1 MTHMTSNMQIDVA
14 NYRMLANGSRKLRHP
29 ILFLKWSNLTTI
41 TAFSCPNPNFSLFP
55 LVYPNIFCTFA
66 IKYIPAYFMKTDN
79 LKQYIE
85 DLNQQYKT
93 GSAREHAYRPA
104 LKVLMQSL
112 LPKMVVTNEPAH
124 VDCGAPD
131 YMVSREKDHLPVFF
145 IEAKDLNDADLDG
158 RSKTG
163 HKEQFDRYKQ
173 ALDRIIFT
181 DYLDFHL
188 YEHGE
193 LFSTVRIAEVSGNK
207 IVGKPDAEEDFLAMV
222 DHLATSEIQRIT
234 SAAQL
239 AKIMAGKARLL
250 ANIIE
255 TAMNEDAESYE
266 NDNLHGQ
273 YQAFKDVLIQELKI
287 SDFADIYAQTIA
299 YGMFAARLHDD
310 TPEDFSREEA
320 ARLIPKTNP
329 FLRQIFNNLAGN
341 DLDDRIAWVVD
352 DLVTVFKAANL
363 QKIMKTYSSG
373 KRHHDPMIHF
383 YEDFLS
389 EYNPKLRKSKGVWY
403 TPQPVVSFIV
413 RAVDEILQKEF
424 GLAEGLADY
433 SMIEKDV
440 VVEQSRDRRTTDG
453 MKHEKR
459 KFHRVQ
465 ILDPAT
471 GTGTF
476 LAEVVNQIYDR
487 YRDQQGIWQQYVEQ
501 HLLPRLNGFEILMA
515 SYAVAHLKLDMLL
528 SETGYQHKSDK
539 RLHVY
544 LTNSLEECNN
554 EPRTL
559 FSQWLSREAAEA
571 NVIKRDRPVMVVIG
585 NPPYSGES
593 QNKGKWI
600 MSLMDAYKK
609 EPGGRVPLNERNPK
623 WLNDDY
629 VKFIRLAQNYIE
641 KKGEG
646 IIGFINPHGYLDNP
660 TFRGMRWN
668 LLKTFDK
675 IYTIDL
681 HGNSK
686 KKETCPDGSKD
697 ENVFDI
703 MQGVSIN
710 LFVKTGKKGKDE
722 LGKVYHKDLYGV
734 RQQKYDFLDGATI
747 ESVGYE
753 EILPK
758 APMYFFVPKD
768 FGLEEE
774 YNNGINVLDLFSLT
788 NVGVVT
794 ANDKVLI
801 NQECNSLYKKVRD
814 FYNIE
819 ISDSCIN
826 EITYRPFDNQYIYYD
841 TKLVERSRDKFMSH
855 MRHEDNLALLIGR
868 QGQVCGNNRW
878 NLVYIAKGIVD
889 FNVFYRGGGNVF
901 PLYLYKKNMGKEER
915 IVNFNKE
922 LYDNIAQ
929 GLTYLPCYDDN
940 LLVDPISEYN
950 GVLYPQD
957 LFDYIYAVLH
967 SPSYRERYKEFLKID
982 FPRIPYPT
990 DWEKFRDLSEKGE
1003 ELRQLHLMEDLPSK
1017 TGVTFPVAGSLQV
1030 DCYRWENNRVY
1041 INAEQYFEGVSESA
1055 WNFYIGG
1062 YQPAQKWLKDR
1073 KGMTLCMED
1082 VLHYQRIIYV
1092 LQQTERIMQEID
1104 K

>member
-1 MTHMTSNMQIDVA
+1 
-14 NYRMLANGSRKLRHP
+14 
-29 ILFLKWSNLTTI
+29 
-41 TAFSCPNPNFSLFP
+41 
-55 LVYPNIFCTFA
+55 
-66 IKYIPAYFMKTDN
+66 MKTDC
-79 LKQYIE
+79 LKQYIDE
-85 DLNQQYKT
+85 LNKQYKT
-93 GSAREHAYRPA
+93 GIAREHSYRPA
-104 LKVLMQSL
+104 LKDLLQSL

-124 VDCGAPD
+124 FECGAPD
-131 YMVSREKDHLPVFF
+131 YIIQREKDHLPVFF
-145 IEAKDLNDADLDG
+145 VEAKDVNDNDLDG
-158 RSKTG
+158 RNKNG

-173 ALDRIIFT
+173 ALDYIIFT

-188 YEHGE
+188 YEQGV
-193 LFSTVRIAEVSGNK
+193 FVDSVRIAEIKGEK
-207 IVGKPDAEEDFLAMV
+207 IVGIAESEEKFIGIIN
-222 DHLATSEIQRIT
+222 HLGDSAIQRIT
-234 SAAQL
+234 SAPRL
-239 AKIMAGKARLL
+239 AKLMAGKARLL

-255 TAMNEDAESYE
+255 TAMNDEAQSYE
-266 NDNLHGQ
+266 NDNLQGQ
-273 YQAFKDVLIQELKI
+273 YNAFKDVLIQELKKE
-287 SDFADIYAQTIA
+287 DFADIYAQTIA

-341 DLDDRIAWVVD
+341 DLDERIAWVVD
-352 DLVTVFKAANL
+352 DLVTIFQATDLKKLMAS
-363 QKIMKTYSSG
+363 YSHD

-403 TPQPVVSFIV
+403 TPQPVVGFIV

-424 GLAEGLADY
+424 GLADGLADY
-433 SMIEKDV
+433 SMIEREV
-440 VVEQSRDRRTTDG
+440 AVEQSRDRRTTDG

-487 YRDQQGIWQQYVEQ
+487 YRDNQGIWQQYVEQ

-515 SYAVAHLKLDMLL
+515 SYAVAHIKLDMLL
-528 SETGYQHKSDK
+528 GETGYQHQTDK

-544 LTNSLEECNN
+544 LTNSLEESNN

-559 FSQWLSREAAEA
+559 FAQWLSREATEA
-571 NVIKRDRPVMVVIG
+571 NVIKRDYPVMVMIG

-600 MSLMDAYKK
+600 MSLMESYKK
-609 EPGGRVPLNERNPK
+609 EPGGKSQLNERNPK

-629 VKFIRLAQNYIE
+629 VKFIRLAQDYIE
-641 KKGEG
+641 KNGEG

-675 IYTIDL
+675 IFTIDL

-710 LFVKTGKKGKDE
+710 LFVKTGKKAKDE
-722 LGKVYHKDLYGV
+722 LGKVYHKDLYGL
-734 RQQKYDFLDGATI
+734 RQNKYDFLDEATI
-747 ESVGYE
+747 ESIGYE
-753 EILPK
+753 EITPK

-768 FGLEEE
+768 FGLQNE
-774 YNNGINVLDLFSLT
+774 YDEGFVVSDLFVKNSM
-788 NVGVVT
+788 GVT
-794 ANDKVLI
+794 TGNDKELVSFTPF
-801 NQECNSLYKKVRD
+801 NTATNAEY
-814 FYNIE
+814 F
-819 ISDSCIN
+819 
-826 EITYRPFDNQYIYYD
+826 YRPFDNLWLDYD
-841 TKLVERSRDKFMSH
+841 TSRVVRARETIMRNLQKENIAICLIKVNSSVDGLFKVLVTSGVTDKTLLSSK
-855 MRHEDNLALLIGR
+855 DNT
-868 QGQVCGNNRW
+868 
-878 NLVYIAKGIVD
+878 
-889 FNVFYRGGGNVF
+889 NVF
-901 PLYLYKKNMGKEER
+901 PLYVYKENMGEEER
-915 IVNFNKE
+915 IVNFNKD
-922 LYDNIAQ
+922 LYERIAK
-929 GLTYLPCYDDN
+929 GLNYLPCYDDN
-940 LLVDPISEYN
+940 VLVDPTSEYN

-967 SPSYRERYKEFLKID
+967 CPSYRERYKEFLKID

-990 DWEKFRDLSEKGE
+990 DWEKFRDLAEKGE
-1003 ELRQLHLMEDLPSK
+1003 ELRQLHLMEDLPKS
-1017 TGVTFPVAGSLQV
+1017 TGVSFPQAGTLQV
-1030 DCYRWENNRVY
+1030 DCYRWEQNRVY
-1041 INAEQYFEGVSESA
+1041 INSEQYFEGVPESA

-1073 KGMTLCMED
+1073 KGMTLNFED
-1082 VLHYQRIIYV
+1082 VKHYQCIIYV

-1104 K
+1104 ELMTE

>member
-1 MTHMTSNMQIDVA
+1 
-14 NYRMLANGSRKLRHP
+14 
-29 ILFLKWSNLTTI
+29 
-41 TAFSCPNPNFSLFP
+41 
-55 LVYPNIFCTFA
+55 
-66 IKYIPAYFMKTDN
+66 MKSEN
-79 LKQYIE
+79 LKQYLL

-93 GSAREHAYRPA
+93 GVAREHAYRPA

-124 VDCGAPD
+124 FDCGAPD
-131 YMVSREKDHLPVFF
+131 YIVLREKDHLPVFF
-145 IEAKDLNDADLDG
+145 IEAKDLNDTDLDG
-158 RSKTG
+158 KSKTG

-173 ALDRIIFT
+173 ALDHIIFT

-193 LFSTVRIAEVSGNK
+193 LTNTVRIAEIRGKK
-207 IVGKPDAEEDFLAMV
+207 IVGIPEAEDAFIGMV
-222 DHLATSEIQRIT
+222 DHLATSAIQRIT
-234 SAAQL
+234 SASKLAQL
-239 AKIMAGKARLL
+239 MAGKARLL
-250 ANIIE
+250 AKIIE
-255 TAMNEDAESYE
+255 TAMNDETRSYE

-273 YQAFKDVLIQELKI
+273 YNAFKDVLIQELKI

-341 DLDDRIAWVVD
+341 DLDERIAWVVD
-352 DLVTVFKAANL
+352 DLVTVFKATDL
-363 QKIMKTYSSG
+363 KTLMATYKRD

-403 TPQPVVSFIV
+403 TPQPVVGFIV

-424 GLAEGLADY
+424 NLKDGLADY
-433 SMIEKDV
+433 SMIERQV
-440 VVEQSRDRRTTDG
+440 AVEQSRDKRTADG
-453 MKHEKR
+453 MKHMMQR
-459 KFHRVQ
+459 FHRVQ

-487 YRDQQGIWQQYVEQ
+487 YRDQQGFWQEYVEQ

-515 SYAVAHLKLDMLL
+515 SYAVAHIKLDMLL

-544 LTNSLEECNN
+544 LTNSLEESNN

-559 FSQWLSREAAEA
+559 FAQWLSREATEA
-571 NVIKRDRPVMVVIG
+571 NVIKRDYPVMVVLG
-585 NPPYSGES
+585 NPPYSGAS

-600 MSLMDAYKK
+600 LQLMEDYKK
-609 EPGGRVPLNERNPK
+609 EPGGRSPLDERNPK

-629 VKFIRLAQNYIE
+629 VKFIRLAQYYIE
-641 KKGEG
+641 KQGEG

-668 LLKTFDK
+668 LLKTFDM

-722 LGKVYHKDLYGV
+722 FGKVYHKDLYGI
-734 RQQKYDFLDGATI
+734 RQQKYDFLDGASI
-747 ESVGYE
+747 GNVGYDE
-753 EILPK
+753 MQPR

-768 FGLEEE
+768 FGLENE
-774 YNNGINVLDLFSLT
+774 YNAGINVVDLFLST
-788 NVGVVT
+788 NVGVFT

-801 NQECNSLYKKVRD
+801 NQERNTLCINVKNH
-814 FYNIE
+814 YNIE

-826 EITYRPFDNQYIYYD
+826 GIAYRPFDNRYIYYD
-841 TKLVERSRDKFMSH
+841 AQIVERAREKLMSH
-855 MRHEDNLALLIGR
+855 MRHDGNLALLVGR
-868 QGQVCGNNRW
+868 QGQVCGNNKW
-878 NLVYIAKGIVD
+878 NLTYIAKGIVD
-889 FNVFYRGGGNVF
+889 LNIFYRGGGNVF
-901 PLYLYKKNMGKEER
+901 PLYLYKEYMGKEER

-922 LYDNIAQ
+922 LYDKIAK
-929 GLTYLPCYDDN
+929 GLNYLPCYDDN
-940 LLVDPISEYN
+940 ILVDPTSDYN

-967 SPSYRERYKEFLKID
+967 SPNYRERYKEFLKID

-990 DWEKFRDLSEKGE
+990 DWEKFRDLAEKGA
-1003 ELRQLHLMEDLPSK
+1003 ELRQLHLMEDIPSK
-1017 TGVTFPVAGSLQV
+1017 TGVSYPVAGSHQV

-1041 INAEQYFEGVSESA
+1041 INAEQYFEGVPESA

-1073 KGMTLCMED
+1073 KGRVLSFED
-1082 VLHYQRIIYV
+1082 LTHYEQIIYV

-1104 K
+1104 SI

>member
-1 MTHMTSNMQIDVA
+1 
-14 NYRMLANGSRKLRHP
+14 
-29 ILFLKWSNLTTI
+29 
-41 TAFSCPNPNFSLFP
+41 
-55 LVYPNIFCTFA
+55 
-66 IKYIPAYFMKTDN
+66 MKTDN

-124 VDCGAPD
+124 VECGAPD

-145 IEAKDLNDADLDG
+145 IEAKDLNDTDLDG
-158 RSKTG
+158 RSKAG
-163 HKEQFDRYKQ
+163 HKEQFDRYKL

-207 IVGKPDAEEDFLAMV
+207 IVGKPDAEENFLAMV

-255 TAMNEDAESYE
+255 TAMDEDTDSYE

-273 YQAFKDVLIQELKI
+273 YQAFKDVLIQELKV

-363 QKIMKTYSSG
+363 QKIMKSYSSG

-440 VVEQSRDRRTTDG
+440 VVEQSRDGRTTDG

-528 SETGYQHKSDK
+528 TETGYQHKSDR
-539 RLHVY
+539 RLNVY

-571 NVIKRDRPVMVVIG
+571 NVIKRDRPVMVMIG
-585 NPPYSGES
+585 NPPYSVSS
-593 QNKGKWI
+593 QNNGKWI
-600 MSLMDAYKK
+600 TNLVADYKK
-609 EPGGRVPLNERNPK
+609 NLNEKNIQP
-623 WLNDDY
+623 LSDDY
-629 VKFIRLAQNYIE
+629 VKFIRLAQYYIE
-641 KKGEG
+641 KNGEG
-646 IIGFINPHGYLDNP
+646 VIAYISNNSFIDGLIHSQ
-660 TFRGMRWN
+660 MRKS
-668 LLKTFDK
+668 LLHCFDK
-675 IYTIDL
+675 IYIVNL
-681 HGNSK
+681 HGSSK
-686 KKETCPDGSKD
+686 RKEVAPDGSKD

-703 MQGVSIN
+703 QQGVSIN
-710 LFVKTGKKGKDE
+710 IFIKLNKKIEKC
-722 LGKVYHKDLYGV
+722 KVYHHDLYGT
-734 RQQKYDFLDGATI
+734 RQTKYAQLDLLSI
-747 ESVGYE
+747 SNIQWNDVQLKE
-753 EILPK
+753 PQ
-758 APMYFFVPKD
+758 YFFVPKD
-768 FGLEEE
+768 YTIQEE
-774 YNNGINVLDLFSLT
+774 YIRGFSPENLFRINAGGIVTSKDTVNIQDTELSAIQLKNDAISLSEELFR
-788 NVGVVT
+788 
-794 ANDKVLI
+794 DKYNTGADSSEWSVKKAKQDVI
-801 NQECNSLYKKVRD
+801 DNQERLS
-814 FYNIE
+814 IE
-819 ISDSCIN
+819 SY
-826 EITYRPFDNQYIYYD
+826 TYRPFD
-841 TKLVERSRDKFMSH
+841 TKYVVYTGRTNGLISRPRTSLFQHMLKHRNVSLVLSP
-855 MRHEDNLALLIGR
+855 
-868 QGQVCGNNRW
+868 QGQAIGGNSW
-878 NLVYIAKGIVD
+878 DG
-889 FNVFYRGGGNVF
+889 VFISNSLTDKNIYRRGGGIVF
-901 PLYLYKKNMGKEER
+901 PLYLYKENMGKEEK
-915 IVNFNKE
+915 IPNFDTKILSQIE
-922 LYDNIAQ
+922 KALGEQ
-929 GLTYLPCYDDN
+929 
-940 LLVDPISEYN
+940 VE
-950 GVLYPQD
+950 PQE

-990 DWEKFRDLSEKGE
+990 DATRYHNLAKKGA
-1003 ELRQLHLMEDLPSK
+1003 ELRKLHLIEGLPNSV
-1017 TGVTFPVAGSLQV
+1017 GVSFPAVGTLQV

-1041 INAEQYFEGVSESA
+1041 INSEQFFEGVPEQA

-1073 KGMTLCMED
+1073 KGLTLSIED
-1082 VLHYQRIIYV
+1082 VKHYQHIIYV

-1104 K
+1104 NIVTNNDLKNE

>member
-1 MTHMTSNMQIDVA
+1 MDLKEYISTVNQK
-14 NYRMLANGSRKLRHP
+14 YRAGNA
-29 ILFLKWSNLTTI
+29 T
-41 TAFSCPNPNFSLFP
+41 
-55 LVYPNIFCTFA
+55 
-66 IKYIPAYFMKTDN
+66 
-79 LKQYIE
+79 
-85 DLNQQYKT
+85 
-93 GSAREHAYRPA
+93 EHSYRGA
-104 LKVLMQSL
+104 LEQLMQTL
-112 LPKMVVTNEPAH
+112 LPKLRIVNEPKR
-124 VDCGAPD
+124 VKCGAPD
-131 YMVSREKDHLPVFF
+131 YIASRKDGMPVFY
-145 IEAKDLNDADLDG
+145 IEAKDIGDNDLDG
-158 RSKTG
+158 RNPHG
-163 HKEQFDRYKQ
+163 HKEQFTRYKQ
-173 ALDRIIFT
+173 ALDYIIFT

-193 LFSTVRIAEVSGNK
+193 FVDSVRIAEVKGDK
-207 IVGKPDAEEDFLAMV
+207 IVAINENEEKFLNLIEHVGNNA
-222 DHLATSEIQRIT
+222 IQRIT
-234 SAAQL
+234 SASRL
-239 AKIMAGKARLL
+239 AKLMAGKARLL
-250 ANIIE
+250 ENIIE
-255 TAMNEDAESYE
+255 QAMNDDTESYA
-266 NDNLHGQ
+266 NDNLRGQ
-273 YQAFKDVLIQELKI
+273 YNAFKDVLIQELKP

-320 ARLIPKTNP
+320 AKLIPKTNP

-341 DLDDRIAWVVD
+341 DLDERIAWVVD
-352 DLVTVFKAANL
+352 DLVTVFLASDL
-363 QKIMKTYSSG
+363 QKIMKAYG
-373 KRHHDPMIHF
+373 EDKRHHDPMIHF

-403 TPQPVVSFIV
+403 TPQPVVGFIV

-424 GLAEGLADY
+424 NLPEGLADY
-433 SMIEKDV
+433 STIEKDV
-440 VVEQSRDRRTTDG
+440 AVEQSYDGRTKDG
-453 MKHEKR
+453 MKHAMKR
-459 KFHRVQ
+459 FHRVQ

-528 SETGYQHKSDK
+528 SETGYQHQSEK

-544 LTNSLEECNN
+544 LTNSLEESNN

-559 FSQWLSREAAEA
+559 FAQWLSREAAEA
-571 NVIKRDRPVMVVIG
+571 NVIKRDCPVMVVIG

-600 MSLMDAYKK
+600 MSLMEDYKK
-609 EPGGRVPLNERNPK
+609 EPGGKMPLDERNPK

-629 VKFIRLAQNYIE
+629 VKFIRLAQHYVE

-722 LGKVYHKDLYGV
+722 LGKVYHRDLYGL
-734 RQQKYDFLDGATI
+734 RQKKYDFLDGATLENI
-747 ESVGYE
+747 GYE
-753 EILPK
+753 ETHPK
-758 APMYFFVPKD
+758 APMYLFVPWDDETEFCYSKGFSIKELCPISSVGIVTSKD
-768 FGLEEE
+768 DILIKGSE
-774 YNNGINVLDLFSLT
+774 LDIIKS
-788 NVGVVT
+788 
-794 ANDKVLI
+794 I
-801 NQECNSLYKKVRD
+801 ES
-814 FYNIE
+814 FYNETVRKELIYK
-819 ISDSCIN
+819 IS
-826 EITYRPFDNQYIYYD
+826 YRPLDNRLIYYD
-841 TKLVERSRDKFMSH
+841 VNKIERARFDVMKNFIHKDNIGIVTARSNKSGIECSHFFITNSLVEAK
-855 MRHEDNLALLIGR
+855 
-868 QGQVCGNNRW
+868 CGERTTQSS
-878 NLVYIAKGIVD
+878 
-889 FNVFYRGGGNVF
+889 VF
-901 PLYLYKKNMGKEER
+901 PLYLYKENMGQEER

-922 LYDNIAQ
+922 LYEKIAQ
-929 GLTYLPCYDDN
+929 GLNYLPSYDDN
-940 LLVDPISEYN
+940 VLVDPISDYN

-967 SPSYRERYKEFLKID
+967 SPTYRERYKEFLKID

-990 DWEKFRDLSEKGE
+990 DWEKFRDLAEKGE

-1017 TGVTFPVAGSLQV
+1017 TGITFPVAGTLQV
-1030 DCYRWENNRVY
+1030 DCYRWQDNRVY
-1041 INAEQYFEGVSESA
+1041 INAEQYFDGVPESV
-1055 WNFYIGG
+1055 WSFFIGG

-1073 KGMTLCMED
+1073 KGMTLSFED
-1082 VLHYQRIIYV
+1082 VKHYGNIIYV

-1104 K
+1104 EIVKID

>member
-1 MTHMTSNMQIDVA
+1 MN
-14 NYRMLANGSRKLRHP
+14 
-29 ILFLKWSNLTTI
+29 LKEYI
-41 TAFSCPNPNFSLFP
+41 TAVNQ
-55 LVYPNIFCTFA
+55 
-66 IKYIPAYFMKTDN
+66 KYRAGNAT
-79 LKQYIE
+79 
-85 DLNQQYKT
+85 
-93 GSAREHAYRPA
+93 EHTYRGA
-104 LKVLMQSL
+104 LEQLMQTL
-112 LPKMVVTNEPAH
+112 LPKLRIVNEPKREK
-124 VDCGAPD
+124 CGAPD
-131 YMVSREKDHLPVFF
+131 YIASRKDGMPVFY
-145 IEAKDLNDADLDG
+145 IEAKDIGDNDLDG
-158 RSKTG
+158 RNPHG
-163 HKEQFDRYKQ
+163 HKEQFSRYKQ
-173 ALDRIIFT
+173 ALDYIIFT

-193 LFSTVRIAEVSGNK
+193 FVDSVRIAEVKGDK
-207 IVGKPDAEEDFLAMV
+207 IVAIKENEEKFLNLIEHVGNNA
-222 DHLATSEIQRIT
+222 IQRIT
-234 SAAQL
+234 SASRL
-239 AKIMAGKARLL
+239 AKLMAGKARLL
-250 ANIIE
+250 ENIIE
-255 TAMNEDAESYE
+255 QAMNDDTESYA
-266 NDNLHGQ
+266 NDNLHAQ
-273 YQAFKDVLIQELKI
+273 YQAFKDVLIQELKP

-310 TPEDFSREEA
+310 SPDDFSREEA

-341 DLDDRIAWVVD
+341 DLDERIAWVVD
-352 DLVTVFKAANL
+352 DLVTVFLATDL
-363 QKIMKTYSSG
+363 QKIMKAYG
-373 KRHHDPMIHF
+373 EDKRHHDPMIHF

-403 TPQPVVSFIV
+403 TPQPVVGFIV

-424 GLAEGLADY
+424 NLPEGLADY
-433 SMIEKDV
+433 SMIEKEV
-440 VVEQSRDRRTTDG
+440 SVEQSRDGRTKDG
-453 MKHEKR
+453 MKHAAKR
-459 KFHRVQ
+459 FHRVQ

-501 HLLPRLNGFEILMA
+501 HLIPRLHGFEILMA
-515 SYAVAHLKLDMLL
+515 SYAVAHIKLDMLL
-528 SETGYQHKSDK
+528 GETGYQHLSDK
-539 RLHVY
+539 RLQVY
-544 LTNSLEECNN
+544 LTNSLEESNN

-559 FSQWLSREAAEA
+559 FAQWLSREATEA
-571 NVIKRDRPVMVVIG
+571 NVIKRDCPVMVVIG

-600 MSLMDAYKK
+600 MSLMEDYKRD
-609 EPGGRVPLNERNPK
+609 PGGKQSLNERNPK

-629 VKFIRLAQNYIE
+629 VKFIRLAQHYIE

-722 LGKVYHKDLYGV
+722 LGKVYHQDLYGI
-734 RQQKYDFLDGATI
+734 RQNKYDFLEGATL
-747 ESVGYE
+747 ENVGYE
-753 EILPK
+753 EIQPK

-774 YNNGINVLDLFSLT
+774 YNSGINVVDLFSST

-801 NQECNSLYKKVRD
+801 NQERNSLCINVRD
-814 FYNIE
+814 YYNKE
-819 ISDSCIN
+819 ISDSYIN
-826 EITYRPFDNQYIYYD
+826 RITYRPFDNQFIYYD
-841 TKLVERSRDKFMSH
+841 TKLVERSREKIMAH
-855 MRHEDNLALLIGR
+855 MKHGDNLALLVGR
-868 QGQVCGNNRW
+868 QGQVCGNNMW
-878 NLVYIAKGIVD
+878 NLAYIAKGIVD

-901 PLYLYKKNMGKEER
+901 PLYLYKKNMGEEER

-922 LYDNIAQ
+922 LYDKIAE
-929 GLTYLPCYDDN
+929 GLNYLPCYDDN
-940 LLVDPISEYN
+940 MLVDPISDYN
-950 GVLYPQD
+950 GVLYPQA

-990 DWEKFRDLSEKGE
+990 DWEKFRDLAELGE
-1003 ELRQLHLMEDLPSK
+1003 ELRELHLMEDLPLK

-1030 DCYRWENNRVY
+1030 DCYRWKDNRVY
-1041 INAEQYFEGVSESA
+1041 INSEQYFDGVPESA
-1055 WNFYIGG
+1055 WQFYIGG

-1073 KGMTLCMED
+1073 KGMTLSFED
-1082 VLHYQRIIYV
+1082 VKHYGNIIYV

-1104 K
+1104 IIILNKE

>member
-1 MTHMTSNMQIDVA
+1 MDLKEYISTVNQK
-14 NYRMLANGSRKLRHP
+14 YRAGNA
-29 ILFLKWSNLTTI
+29 T
-41 TAFSCPNPNFSLFP
+41 
-55 LVYPNIFCTFA
+55 
-66 IKYIPAYFMKTDN
+66 
-79 LKQYIE
+79 
-85 DLNQQYKT
+85 
-93 GSAREHAYRPA
+93 EHSYRGA
-104 LKVLMQSL
+104 LEQLMQTL
-112 LPKMVVTNEPAH
+112 LPKLRIVNEPKR
-124 VDCGAPD
+124 VKCGAPD
-131 YMVSREKDHLPVFF
+131 YIASRKDGMPVFY
-145 IEAKDLNDADLDG
+145 IEAKDIGDNDLDG
-158 RSKTG
+158 RNPHG
-163 HKEQFDRYKQ
+163 HKEQFTRYKQ
-173 ALDRIIFT
+173 ALDYIIFT

-193 LFSTVRIAEVSGNK
+193 FVDSVRIAEVKGDK
-207 IVGKPDAEEDFLAMV
+207 IVAINENKEKFLNLIEHVGNNA
-222 DHLATSEIQRIT
+222 IQSIT
-234 SAAQL
+234 SASRL
-239 AKIMAGKARLL
+239 AKLMAGKARLL

-255 TAMNEDAESYE
+255 QAMNDDADSYA
-266 NDNLHGQ
+266 NDNLRGQ
-273 YQAFKDVLIQELKI
+273 YQAFKDVLIQELKPT
-287 SDFADIYAQTIA
+287 DFADIYAQTIA

-352 DLVTVFKAANL
+352 DLVTVFQATNIE
-363 QKIMKTYSSG
+363 KIMKTYG
-373 KRHHDPMIHF
+373 QDKLHHDPMIHF
-383 YEDFLS
+383 YEDFLA

-424 GLAEGLADY
+424 NLPDGLADY
-433 SMIEKDV
+433 SMIEKEV
-440 VVEQSRDRRTTDG
+440 AAEQSRDGRTKDG

-459 KFHRVQ
+459 RYHRVQ

-487 YRDQQGIWQQYVEQ
+487 YRDQQGIWQQYVDQ

-528 SETGYQHKSDK
+528 GEIGYQHQTDK

-544 LTNSLEECNN
+544 LTNSLEESNN

-559 FSQWLSREAAEA
+559 FAQWLSREATEA
-571 NVIKRDRPVMVVIG
+571 NLIKRDCPVMVMIG

-593 QNKGKWI
+593 QNKGEWI
-600 MSLMDAYKK
+600 MKLMESYKK
-609 EPGGRVPLNERNPK
+609 EPGGKLPLNERNPK

-629 VKFIRLAQNYIE
+629 VKFIRLAQDYIE
-641 KKGEG
+641 KNGEG
-646 IIGFINPHGYLDNP
+646 VIGFINPHGYLDNP

-710 LFVKTGKKGKDE
+710 LFVKTGKKDKDE
-722 LGKVYHKDLYGV
+722 LGKVYHKDIYGL
-734 RQQKYDFLDGATI
+734 RQQKYDFLDGATLGN
-747 ESVGYE
+747 VGYE
-753 EILPK
+753 EMSPK

-774 YNNGINVLDLFSLT
+774 YNKGFKVNELFNIF

-794 ANDKVLI
+794 SNDAALVNSDANKLRNNVERFSTKDYDKGL
-801 NQECNSLYKKVRD
+801 ECK
-814 FYNIE
+814 FA
-819 ISDSCIN
+819 
-826 EITYRPFDNQYIYYD
+826 YRALDNRILYYD
-841 TKLVERSRDKFMSH
+841 EGLIERARKDIMGH
-855 MRHEDNLALLIGR
+855 LLTP
-868 QGQVCGNNRW
+868 GNIAMVVGKQCVDDWKYAFITDSVTNF
-878 NLVYIAKGIVD
+878 NYIATAGRLGAG
-889 FNVFYRGGGNVF
+889 YVF
-901 PLYLYKKNMGKEER
+901 PLYVYKANMGQEER
-915 IVNFNKE
+915 VVNFNKE
-922 LYDNIAQ
+922 LYDRIAQ
-929 GLTYLPCYDDN
+929 GLNYLPCYDDN
-940 LLVDPISEYN
+940 ILVDPTSEYN

-990 DWEKFRDLSEKGE
+990 DWERFRDLVEKGE
-1003 ELRQLHLMEDLPSK
+1003 ELRQLHLMEDMPSK
-1017 TGVTFPVAGSLQV
+1017 TGITFPVAGSLQV
-1030 DCYRWENNRVY
+1030 DCYHWQENRVY
-1041 INAEQYFEGVSESA
+1041 INAEQYFDGVPESA
-1055 WNFYIGG
+1055 WQFFIGG

-1073 KGMTLCMED
+1073 KGMTLSFDD
-1082 VLHYQRIIYV
+1082 VKHYGCIIYV

-1104 K
+1104 KLMK

>member
-1 MTHMTSNMQIDVA
+1 
-14 NYRMLANGSRKLRHP
+14 
-29 ILFLKWSNLTTI
+29 
-41 TAFSCPNPNFSLFP
+41 
-55 LVYPNIFCTFA
+55 
-66 IKYIPAYFMKTDN
+66 MKTDN

-124 VDCGAPD
+124 VECGAPD

-145 IEAKDLNDADLDG
+145 IEAKDLNDTDLDG
-158 RSKTG
+158 RSKAG

-193 LFSTVRIAEVSGNK
+193 LFSTVRIAQVSGNK
-207 IVGKPDAEEDFLAMV
+207 IVGLPDAEEAFLAMV
-222 DHLATSEIQRIT
+222 DHLATSDIQKIT

-255 TAMNEDAESYE
+255 TAMNDDTDSYE

-341 DLDDRIAWVVD
+341 DLDDRITWVVD
-352 DLVTVFKAANL
+352 DLVTVFRATNL
-363 QKIMKTYSSG
+363 QKIMKSYSSG

-389 EYNPKLRKSKGVWY
+389 EYDPKLRKSKGVWY

-433 SMIEKDV
+433 SMIEKEV
-440 VVEQSRDRRTTDG
+440 AVEQSRDRRTTDG

-528 SETGYQHKSDK
+528 TETGYQHKSDR
-539 RLHVY
+539 RLNVY

-571 NVIKRDRPVMVVIG
+571 NVIKRDRPVMVMIG
-585 NPPYSGES
+585 NPPYSVSS
-593 QNKGKWI
+593 QNKGEWI
-600 MSLMDAYKK
+600 NKLLDDYKK
-609 EPGGRVPLNERNPK
+609 DLNERNIQP
-623 WLNDDY
+623 LSDDY
-629 VKFIRLAQNYIE
+629 IKFLRLGQYYVEKNNIGILAYINNNGYVDGVIHRQIRKELMRAFDTIYI
-641 KKGEG
+641 
-646 IIGFINPHGYLDNP
+646 L
-660 TFRGMRWN
+660 
-668 LLKTFDK
+668 
-675 IYTIDL
+675 DL
-681 HGNSK
+681 HGNSR
-686 KKETCPDGSKD
+686 KKETAPDGSKD

-703 MQGVSIN
+703 MQGVCIN
-710 LFVKTGKKGKDE
+710 IFVKTNKDSA
-722 LGKVYHKDLYGV
+722 LQAKVYHCDLYGA
-734 RQQKYDFLDGATI
+734 REDKYHFLN
-747 ESVGYE
+747 ENSLQSVPWQLLE
-753 EILPK
+753 PQ
-758 APMYFFVPKD
+758 APQFFFVPKD
-768 FGLEEE
+768 FGSHEE
-774 YNNGINVLDLFSLT
+774 YSKGFAIKELFCICNAGSKTERDSLNIHFTDKERLSVLNDFKELSTKELVDKYQTKDSRDWQVLYAQKDLQSNPIIATRIYYRPLDIRYINYTGKTKGIMSYPRFDVMYHMIRPNVSLCLVRNNRRYEETFFISNGISDKSYISS
-788 NVGVVT
+788 
-794 ANDKVLI
+794 ND
-801 NQECNSLYKKVRD
+801 D
-814 FYNIE
+814 
-819 ISDSCIN
+819 
-826 EITYRPFDNQYIYYD
+826 IT
-841 TKLVERSRDKFMSH
+841 
-855 MRHEDNLALLIGR
+855 
-868 QGQVCGNNRW
+868 
-878 NLVYIAKGIVD
+878 
-889 FNVFYRGGGNVF
+889 VF
-901 PLYLYKKNMGKEER
+901 PLYAYKENMGKEEK
-915 IVNFNKE
+915 IPNFDTKILSQIE
-922 LYDNIAQ
+922 KAL
-929 GLTYLPCYDDN
+929 GEK
-940 LLVDPISEYN
+940 VE
-950 GVLYPQD
+950 PQE

-967 SPSYRERYKEFLKID
+967 SPIYRERYKEFLKID

-990 DWEKFRDLSEKGE
+990 DATRYHDLAKKGA
-1003 ELRQLHLMEDLPSK
+1003 ELRKLHLMENLSDNV
-1017 TGVTFPVAGSLQV
+1017 GVSFPEIGTMQV
-1030 DCYRWENNRVY
+1030 DCYRWENDRVY
-1041 INAEQYFEGVSESA
+1041 INDNQYFGNVPEQA

-1073 KGMTLCMED
+1073 KGLTLSIED
-1082 VLHYQRIIYV
+1082 VKHYQHIIYV
-1092 LQQTERIMQEID
+1092 LQQTARIMQEID
-1104 K
+1104 A

>member
-1 MTHMTSNMQIDVA
+1 MD
-14 NYRMLANGSRKLRHP
+14 
-29 ILFLKWSNLTTI
+29 
-41 TAFSCPNPNFSLFP
+41 
-55 LVYPNIFCTFA
+55 
-66 IKYIPAYFMKTDN
+66 
-79 LKQYIE
+79 LKQYIGE
-85 DLNQQYKT
+85 LNQQYKT
-93 GSAREHAYRPA
+93 GLAREHSYRPA
-104 LKVLMQSL
+104 LKDYMQSL

-124 VDCGAPD
+124 FECGAPD
-131 YMVSREKDHLPVFF
+131 YIISREKDHLPVFF
-145 IEAKDLNDADLDG
+145 VEAKDINDSDLDG
-158 RSKTG
+158 RNKNG

-173 ALDRIIFT
+173 ALDYIIFT

-193 LFSTVRIAEVSGNK
+193 PVENVRIAEVRGDK
-207 IVGKPDAEEDFLAMV
+207 IVSIPEAEDKFVGMIQ
-222 DHLATSEIQRIT
+222 HLGGSAIQRIT
-234 SAAQL
+234 SASKL
-239 AKIMAGKARLL
+239 AKLMAGKARLL

-255 TAMNEDAESYE
+255 TAMNDETQSYE

-273 YQAFKDVLIQELKI
+273 YNAFKDVLIQELKI

-320 ARLIPKTNP
+320 AKLIPKTNP

-341 DLDDRIAWVVD
+341 DLDERIAWVVD
-352 DLVTVFKAANL
+352 DLVTVFQATNI
-363 QKIMKTYSSG
+363 QNIMKTYVQD

-403 TPQPVVSFIV
+403 TPQPVVGFIV

-424 GLAEGLADY
+424 GLADGLADY
-433 SMIEKDV
+433 SMIEREV
-440 VVEQSRDRRTTDG
+440 AVEQSRDKRTSDG

-459 KFHRVQ
+459 RFHRVQ

-515 SYAVAHLKLDMLL
+515 SYAVAHIKLDMLL
-528 SETGYQHKSDK
+528 SETGYQHKTDK

-544 LTNSLEECNN
+544 LTNSLEESNN

-559 FSQWLSREAAEA
+559 FAQWLSREATEA
-571 NVIKRDRPVMVVIG
+571 NVIKRDYPVMVVIG
-585 NPPYSGES
+585 NPPYNGES

-600 MSLMDAYKK
+600 MSLMEDYKK
-609 EPGGRVPLNERNPK
+609 EPGGKQPLDERNPK

-629 VKFIRLAQNYIE
+629 VKFIRLAQYYIE

-681 HGNSK
+681 HGNGK

-710 LFVKTGKKGKDE
+710 LFVKTGKKGKEE
-722 LGKVYHKDLYGV
+722 LGKVYHKDLFGL
-734 RQQKYDFLDGATI
+734 RQQKYDVLNDARI
-747 ESVGYE
+747 ENIRYKEVQ
-753 EILPK
+753 PK

-768 FGLEEE
+768 FEMEEE
-774 YNNGINVLDLFSLT
+774 YNKGVKVNELFNIF

-794 ANDKVLI
+794 SNDATLVNSDANTLRNNVEKI
-801 NQECNSLYKKVRD
+801 NTKGYNKSLECK
-814 FYNIE
+814 FA
-819 ISDSCIN
+819 
-826 EITYRPFDNQYIYYD
+826 YRALDNRILYYD
-841 TKLVERSRDKFMSH
+841 EGLIERARKDIMEH
-855 MRHEDNLALLIGR
+855 LLTP
-868 QGQVCGNNRW
+868 GNIAMVVGKQCVDDWKYAFITDSVTNF
-878 NLVYIAKGIVD
+878 NYIATAGRLGAG
-889 FNVFYRGGGNVF
+889 YVF
-901 PLYLYKKNMGKEER
+901 PLYLYKENMGQEER

-922 LYDNIAQ
+922 LYDKIAK
-929 GLTYLPCYDDN
+929 GLNYLPCYDDN
-940 LLVDPISEYN
+940 VLVDPTSEYN

-990 DWEKFRDLSEKGE
+990 DWEQFRDLAELGE

-1017 TGVTFPVAGSLQV
+1017 VGVNFPVVGSLQV
-1030 DCYRWENNRVY
+1030 DCYRWQDNRVY
-1041 INAEQYFEGVSESA
+1041 INAEQYFDGVPESA
-1055 WNFYIGG
+1055 WQFYIGG

-1073 KGMTLCMED
+1073 KGMTLSFED
-1082 VLHYQRIIYV
+1082 VKHYGRIIYV

-1104 K
+1104 KIIKTD

>member
-1 MTHMTSNMQIDVA
+1 MTEP
-14 NYRMLANGSRKLRHP
+14 L
-29 ILFLKWSNLTTI
+29 NL
-41 TAFSCPNPNFSLFP
+41 
-55 LVYPNIFCTFA
+55 
-66 IKYIPAYFMKTDN
+66 YIEELN
-79 LKQYIE
+79 KQYR
-85 DLNQQYKT
+85 T
-93 GSAREHAYRPA
+93 GIAREHSYRPA
-104 LKVLMQSL
+104 LKDLLQSL

-124 VDCGAPD
+124 FECGAPD
-131 YMVSREKDHLPVFF
+131 YIIQREKDHMPVFF
-145 IEAKDLNDADLDG
+145 VEAKDVGDNDLDG
-158 RSKTG
+158 RNRNG

-173 ALDRIIFT
+173 ALDYIIFT

-188 YEHGE
+188 YEQGE
-193 LFSTVRIAEVSGNK
+193 FLDSVRIAEVKGDK
-207 IVGKPDAEEDFLAMV
+207 IVGIVEAEDKFLSMIQ
-222 DHLATSEIQRIT
+222 HLGASAIQRVT
-234 SAAQL
+234 SASRL
-239 AKIMAGKARLL
+239 AKLMAGKARLL
-250 ANIIE
+250 ASIIE
-255 TAMNEDAESYE
+255 QAMNDDTDSYA
-266 NDNLHGQ
+266 NDNLRGQ
-273 YQAFKDVLIQELKI
+273 YQAFKDVLIQELKPT
-287 SDFADIYAQTIA
+287 DFADIYAQTIA

-341 DLDDRIAWVVD
+341 DLDERIAWVVD
-352 DLVTVFKAANL
+352 DLVTVFRATNL
-363 QKIMKTYSSG
+363 QKIMASYSRD
-373 KRHHDPMIHF
+373 KLHHDPMIHF

-403 TPQPVVSFIV
+403 TPQPVVGFIV

-424 GLAEGLADY
+424 GLSEGLADY
-433 SMIEKDV
+433 SMIEREV

-453 MKHEKR
+453 MRHEKR
-459 KFHRVQ
+459 MFHRVQ

-487 YRDQQGIWQQYVEQ
+487 YRDNQGIWQQYVEQ

-515 SYAVAHLKLDMLL
+515 SYAVAHIKLDMLL
-528 SETGYQHKSDK
+528 AETGYQHNTDK

-544 LTNSLEECNN
+544 LTNSLEESNN

-559 FSQWLSREAAEA
+559 FAQWLSREATEA
-571 NVIKRDRPVMVVIG
+571 NVIKRDYPVMVMIG

-593 QNKGKWI
+593 QNKGKWV
-600 MSLMDAYKK
+600 MSLMDSYKK
-609 EPGGRVPLNERNPK
+609 EPGGKTQLNERNPK

-629 VKFIRLAQNYIE
+629 VKFIRLAQYYIE
-641 KKGEG
+641 KNGEG

-668 LLKTFDK
+668 LLNTFDK

-710 LFVKTGKKGKDE
+710 LFVKTGKKAKDE
-722 LGKVYHKDLYGV
+722 LGKVFHKDLYGL
-734 RQQKYDFLDGATI
+734 RQSKYDLLDDATI
-747 ESVGYE
+747 ESIGYK
-753 EILPK
+753 EITPQ
-758 APMYFFVPKD
+758 APMYFFLPKD

-774 YNNGINVLDLFSLT
+774 YNKGISVVDLFSLT

-801 NQECNSLYKKVRD
+801 NQDKNTLCANVSNNYH
-814 FYNIE
+814 IE

-826 EITYRPFDNQYIYYD
+826 KIIYRPFDNQYIYYD
-841 TKLVERSRDKFMSH
+841 TKLVERSREKIMSN
-855 MRHEDNLALLIGR
+855 MRHDDNIALLVGR
-868 QGQVCGNNRW
+868 QGQVCGNNIW
-878 NLVYIAKGIVD
+878 NLVYTAKGIVD

-901 PLYLYKKNMGKEER
+901 PLYLYTYNMGDEER
-915 IVNFNKE
+915 IVNFNKD
-922 LYDNIAQ
+922 LYDSIAK
-929 GLTYLPCYDDN
+929 GLNYLPCYDDN
-940 LLVDPISEYN
+940 MQIDPTSEYN

-990 DWEKFRDLSEKGE
+990 SRDNFRDLVELGE
-1003 ELRQLHLMEDLPSK
+1003 ELRQLHLMEDLPIR
-1017 TGVTFPVAGSLQV
+1017 TGVSFPVSGTLQV
-1030 DCYRWENNRVY
+1030 DCYRWADNRVY
-1041 INAEQYFEGVSESA
+1041 INGEQYFDGVPEST

-1073 KGMTLCMED
+1073 KGMTLSFED
-1082 VLHYQRIIYV
+1082 VKHYQRIIYV
-1092 LQQTERIMQEID
+1092 LKQTEQIMREID
-1104 K
+1104 EIMNESVD